1 MIACRMPVRSAIVRT
16 QATLQETIMPRWL
29 VLPLTFCAVAAFVV
43 FTIRQADTGGKPPD
57 NQNAA

>member
-1 MIACRMPVRSAIVRT
+1 MPVRSAIVRT

-43 FTIRQADTGGKPPD
+43 FTIRQADKGGKPPD